1 MMQIQKRPLSKLKL
15 GVLYSLSESYM
26 MLPFLIFSSLL
37 TEKSTKV
44 NFFVPVIIVYSV
56 LRACLIALR
65 GFGQITN
72 PYRILKGGLLVALP
86 GSILMLLSFL
96 YRPLLMIS
104 ALLIGIGLSPFHAM
118 FIPIYAGVTE
128 QNPSLK
134 KGKSI
139 GTGLYLLVMLTALV
153 LGKIYLP
160 IVPVLF
166 LLYIVCALWI
176 LIRFDGDTLFAHR
189 KAFDTDKSNL
199 VYFVFGTLSLL
210 CLFILRQYKQSSV
223 SALLWLA
230 PSVVIILIILEMFR
244 HRHYGV
250 FVYQTYWA
258 GAVKSYLLLFSLIY
272 HNSVGNSS
280 MGMLIYLAIAMGTIL
295 SILLRKLLAKF
306 LPDTKLSHVSMLL
319 SAAFAFLLI
328 APSQTINLIGIMLSM
343 AFGNITATEAAARY
357 MKDERHEPLER
368 SLVRLRIYAAGTIL
382 EQLVLFFTIYLC
394 GEFRIHQNLLE
405 AYAAGIPDPSLSLLL
420 HRVGLICS
428 ALLLL
433 SAILIVCFAGKRK
446 TNHVKTEQKHATTD
460 DSI

>member
-1 MMQIQKRPLSKLKL
+1 MMPIQKRPLSKLKL

-37 TEKSTKV
+37 TEKSTTV

-72 PYRILKGGLLVALP
+72 PYRILKGGLLIVLS
-86 GSILMLLSFL
+86 GSILMLMSFF
-96 YRPLLMIS
+96 YRPLLMLS

-153 LGKIYLP
+153 LGKIYLLV
-160 IVPVLF
+160 VPVLF

-176 LIRFDGDTLFAHR
+176 LIRFDGDTLFAQQ

-199 VYFVFGTLSLL
+199 VYFVFGILSLL

-230 PSVVIILIILEMFR
+230 PSLVIILIILEMFR

-280 MGMLIYLAIAMGTIL
+280 MGILIYLAIAIGTIL
-295 SILLRKLLAKF
+295 SMLLRKFLSKF
-306 LPDTKLSHVSMLL
+306 LTDTKLSHVSMLL

-343 AFGNITATEAAARY
+343 AFGNITATEAATRY
-357 MKDERHEPLER
+357 MKDERHEPLDR
-368 SLVRLRIYAAGTIL
+368 SLVRLRIYAAGSIL

-420 HRVGLICS
+420 HKVGLICS
-428 ALLLL
+428 AILLL
-433 SAILIVCFAGKRK
+433 SAILIVCFSGKRK
-446 TNHVKTEQKHATTD
+446 AHGVKTE
-460 DSI
+460 